1 MSKSSSKKMP
11 LYRHGDVL
19 VRRVSE
25 IPATAKKRPH
35 LTLAEGEITGHS
47 HRVAE
52 SGVATLYENARER
65 YLEVY
70 GPQATLVHEEHG
82 PITLTPGY
90 YRVWQQREYS
100 PQEIRIVRD

>member
-1 MSKSSSKKMP
+1 MSKSSPQKMP

-25 IPATAKKRPH
+25 IPAEAKKRPH

-52 SGVATLYENARER
+52 AASASLFELRGER
-65 YLEVY
+65 FLLVHGE
-70 GPQATLVHEEHG
+70 QATLIHEEHG
-82 PITLTPGY
+82 PITLSRGC